1 MRISG
6 LATGMDIDQ
15 IVKDLMAA
23 EKMPL
28 DRLTQKKMWTEW
40 QQESYREFNL
50 SLSNLRTS
58 TSSLRFSSAFNAYS
72 ATSSNAASLGVST
85 TASAMTGTYTAE
97 VVSIAS
103 AAKVNSSAGIENSPG
118 VKAKSGDQIG
128 TAGTITVTGSGG
140 ATATVDVTATMTFS
154 DVAKAIQDSTAAS
167 VPALRASFDNTTSR
181 FFIASKGMG
190 VDQNFSMSFSDAALA
205 DKIVNNGGTT
215 TAMTTNG
222 QDGSVNFDGIPITGL
237 KSNQTTVNGLTLN
250 LNQVG
255 TSTITV
261 NSDTAK
267 PLESIK
273 SFVENYN
280 KTIADIE
287 AKLIEKRY
295 PDFQPLTDDQKKAMT
310 ENEIELWEEKSRS
323 GLLRNDPTLQTA
335 LQELRRNLTGAV
347 DDLGLL
353 GNISTLSEIGITTG
367 SYTNGGKLFIDDA
380 KLQKA
385 LADKP
390 DEVMNL
396 FTKKTGD
403 LGIAERVYQGLNDA
417 VKSLSTR
424 AGNPGSFIDN
434 STLSKSIKRME
445 SDISNWQDKLSRIE
459 GRYWKQF
466 TAMEKAMNQMNSQSM
481 WMQQNM
487 FGGM

>member
-6 LATGMDIDQ
+6 LATGMDTDQ
-15 IVKDLMAA
+15 LVKDLMAA
-23 EKMPL
+23 EKMPM
-28 DRLTQKKMWTEW
+28 DRLTQKKVWMEW

-58 TSSLRFSSAFNAYS
+58 TSNLRFSSAFNAYS
-72 ATSSNAASLGVST
+72 AISSNTASVGVST
-85 TASAMTGTYTAE
+85 TASAMTGSYK
-97 VVSIAS
+97 VDVLSVAS
-103 AAKVNSSAGIENSPG
+103 AAKVNSSAGIETSPG
-118 VKAKSGDQIG
+118 VKAQSSAQIG

-140 ATATVDVTATMTFS
+140 TTATVDVTETMTFA
-154 DVAKAIQDSTAAS
+154 DVARKIQDSTATS

-181 FFIASKGMG
+181 FFITSKGMG
-190 VDQNFSMSFSDAALA
+190 DDQNFSMTFSDAALA
-205 DKIVNNGGTT
+205 DKVVNNGGTT

-222 QDGSVNFDGIPITGL
+222 KDGSIDFDGIPITGL
-237 KSNQTTVNGLTLN
+237 KTNQTTVNGLTIN
-250 LNQVG
+250 LLQEG

-261 NSDTAK
+261 NSDTSK
-267 PLESIK
+267 PLAAIK
-273 SFVENYN
+273 SFVEDYN
-280 KTIADIE
+280 KTIAEIE

-310 ENEIELWEEKSRS
+310 EKEIELWEEKSRS
-323 GLLRNDPTLQTA
+323 GLMRNDPTLQA
-335 LQELRRNLTGAV
+335 AILELRKGMTGAV
-347 DDLGLL
+347 EDLGLL
-353 GNISTLSEIGITTG
+353 GNISNLSQIGITTG
-367 SYTNGGKLFIDDA
+367 SFTNGGKLFIDET

-390 DEVMNL
+390 DEVMTL

-403 LGIAERVYQGLNDA
+403 LGIAERVYQGLGDA
-417 VKSLSTR
+417 VKALGTR

-445 SDISNWQDKLSRIE
+445 NDISNWQDKLRRIE
-459 GRYWKQF
+459 NRYWNQF
-466 TAMEKAMNQMNSQSM
+466 AAMEKAMNQMNQQSI

>member
-1 MRISG
+1 LRISG
-6 LATGMDIDQ
+6 LATGMDTDQ
-15 IVKDLMAA
+15 LVKDLMAA

-28 DRLTQKKMWTEW
+28 DRLTQRKMWTEW

-72 ATSSNAASLGVST
+72 ATSSNTGSLGVST
-85 TASAMTGTYTAE
+85 TANAMTGSYTAE
-97 VVSIAS
+97 VLSVAR
-103 AAKVNSSAGIENSPG
+103 AAKVNSSAAIETTPG
-118 VKAKSGDQIG
+118 VKAQSSAQIG
-128 TAGTITVTGSGG
+128 TAGTITVTGSDGT
-140 ATATVDVTATMTFS
+140 TATVDVTATMTFA
-154 DVAKAIQDSTAAS
+154 DVAKAVQDSTATS

-190 VDQNFSMSFSDAALA
+190 ADQNFSMTFSDAALA
-205 DKIVNNGGTT
+205 DKVVNNGGTT

-222 QDGSVNFDGIPITGL
+222 QDGAVNFDGIPITGL
-237 KSNQTTVNGLTLN
+237 KTNQTTVNGLTLN
-250 LNQVG
+250 LVQTG

-273 SFVENYN
+273 SFVEDYN
-280 KTIADIE
+280 KAIADIE

-323 GLLRNDPTLQTA
+323 GLLRNDPTLKAA
-335 LQELRRNLTGAV
+335 LQELRQGMTDAV
-347 DDLGLL
+347 DDLGVL
-353 GNISTLSEIGITTG
+353 GNINTLSQIGIKTG
-367 SYTNGGKLFIDDA
+367 SYTNGGKLFIDEA

-403 LGIAERVYQGLNDA
+403 LGIAERVYQRLDEA

-445 SDISNWQDKLSRIE
+445 DDISNWQDKLSRIE

>member
-6 LATGMDIDQ
+6 LATGMDTDQ
-15 IVKDLMAA
+15 LVRDLMAA
-23 EKMPL
+23 EKMPM
-28 DRLTQKKMWTEW
+28 DRLTQKKMWMEW

-58 TSSLRFSSAFNAYS
+58 TSNLRFSSAFNAYS
-72 ATSSNAASLGVST
+72 AMSSNPASVGVST
-85 TASAMTGTYTAE
+85 TASAMTGTYK
-97 VVSIAS
+97 VDVLSVAS
-103 AAKVNSSAGIENSPG
+103 AAKVNSAAAIESATG
-118 VKAKSGDQIG
+118 VKAQSGAQIG

-140 ATATVDVTATMTFS
+140 TTATVDVTATMTFA
-154 DVAKAIQDSTAAS
+154 DVARAIQDSTATS

-190 VDQNFSMSFSDAALA
+190 ADQNFSMTFSDAALA
-205 DKIVNNGGTT
+205 DKVVNNGGTT
-215 TAMTTNG
+215 TAMTANG
-222 QDGSVNFDGIPITGL
+222 QDGSIEFDGIPITGL
-237 KSNQTTVNGLTLN
+237 KSNQTTVNGLTLTVA
-250 LNQVG
+250 QVG

-261 NSDTAK
+261 KSDTTK

-273 SFVENYN
+273 KFVEDYN

-310 ENEIELWEEKSRS
+310 EKEIELWEEKSRS
-323 GLLRNDPTLQTA
+323 GLLRNDPTLQRA
-335 LQELRRNLTGAV
+335 IQDLRKGMTGAV

-353 GNISTLSEIGITTG
+353 GNINTLSQIGITTG
-367 SYTNGGKLFIDDA
+367 SFTNGGKLFIDEA

-403 LGIAERVYQGLNDA
+403 LGIAERVYQGLGDA
-417 VKSLSTR
+417 VKSLGTR

-445 SDISNWQDKLSRIE
+445 NDISNWQDKLSRIE
-459 GRYWKQF
+459 NRYWNQF
-466 TAMEKAMNQMNSQSM
+466 AAMEKAMNQMNSQSM

>member
-6 LATGMDIDQ
+6 LATGMDTDQ
-15 IVKDLMAA
+15 LVKDLMAA
-23 EKMPL
+23 EKMPM

-58 TSSLRFSSAFNAYS
+58 TSNLRFSSAFNAYS
-72 ATSSNAASLGVST
+72 ATSSNTGSLAVST
-85 TASAMTGTYTAE
+85 TASAMTGSYTVE
-97 VVSIAS
+97 VMSVAS
-103 AAKVNSSAGIENSPG
+103 AAKVNSSAGIETSPG
-118 VKAKSGDQIG
+118 VKAQSSAQIG

-140 ATATVDVTATMTFS
+140 TTATVDVTATMTFA
-154 DVAKAIQDSTAAS
+154 DVARKIQESTAAS

-190 VDQNFSMSFSDAALA
+190 ADQNFSMTFSDAALA
-205 DKIVNNGGTT
+205 DKVVNNGGTT

-222 QDGSVNFDGIPITGL
+222 QDGEVNFDGISITGL
-237 KSNQTTVNGLTLN
+237 KSNQTTVNGLTLS
-250 LNQVG
+250 LQQVG

-261 NSDTAK
+261 NSDTTK

-273 SFVENYN
+273 SFVEDYN
-280 KTIADIE
+280 KAIADIE
-287 AKLIEKRY
+287 AKLVEKRY
-295 PDFQPLTDDQKKAMT
+295 PDFQPLTDEQKKAMT

-323 GLLRNDPTLQTA
+323 GLMRNDPTLQTA
-335 LQELRRNLTGAV
+335 ILELRKGMTGAV
-347 DDLGLL
+347 ADLGNL
-353 GNISTLSEIGITTG
+353 GNINTLSQIGITTG
-367 SYTNGGKLFIDDA
+367 SFTNGGKLFIDEA

-403 LGIAERVYQGLNDA
+403 LGIAERVYQGLGDA
-417 VKSLSTR
+417 VKSLGAR

-445 SDISNWQDKLSRIE
+445 DDISNWQDKLSRIE
-459 GRYWKQF
+459 NRYWNQF
-466 TAMEKAMNQMNSQSM
+466 AAMEKAMNQMNSQSM

>member
-6 LATGMDIDQ
+6 LATGMDTDQ
-15 IVKDLMAA
+15 LVKDLMAA
-23 EKMPL
+23 EKMPM
-28 DRLTQKKMWTEW
+28 DRLTQKKMWMEW

-50 SLSNLRTS
+50 TLSNLRTS
-58 TSSLRFSSAFNAYS
+58 TSNLRFSSAFNAYS
-72 ATSSNAASLGVST
+72 ATSSNTGSLGVST
-85 TASAMTGTYTAE
+85 TASAMTGSYTAE
-97 VVSIAS
+97 VIRVAS
-103 AAKVNSSAGIENSPG
+103 AAKVNSSAAIETTPG
-118 VKAKSGDQIG
+118 VKAQSSAQIG

-140 ATATVDVTATMTFS
+140 TTATVDVTATMTFA
-154 DVAKAIQDSTAAS
+154 DVARKIQDSTATS

-181 FFIASKGMG
+181 FFITSKGMG
-190 VDQNFSMSFSDAALA
+190 ADQNFSMTFSDAALA
-205 DKIVNNGGTT
+205 DKVVNNGGTT

-222 QDGSVNFDGIPITGL
+222 QDGEVNFDGIPITGL

-250 LNQVG
+250 LTQVG
-255 TSTITV
+255 ISTITV
-261 NSDTAK
+261 KSDTTK

-273 SFVENYN
+273 SFVEDYN
-280 KTIADIE
+280 KAIAEIE

-295 PDFQPLTDDQKKAMT
+295 PDFQPLTDEQKKAMT

-335 LQELRRNLTGAV
+335 ILELRKGMTGAV

-353 GNISTLSEIGITTG
+353 GNISTLSEIGIKTG
-367 SYTNGGKLFIDDA
+367 SYTNGGKLFIDEA

-403 LGIAERVYQGLNDA
+403 LGIAERVYQGLGDA
-417 VKSLSTR
+417 VKSLGAR

-434 STLSKSIKRME
+434 SALSKSIKRME
-445 SDISNWQDKLSRIE
+445 KDISNWQDKLSRIE
-459 GRYWKQF
+459 DRYWKQF
-466 TAMEKAMNQMNSQSM
+466 AAMEKAMNQMNSQSM